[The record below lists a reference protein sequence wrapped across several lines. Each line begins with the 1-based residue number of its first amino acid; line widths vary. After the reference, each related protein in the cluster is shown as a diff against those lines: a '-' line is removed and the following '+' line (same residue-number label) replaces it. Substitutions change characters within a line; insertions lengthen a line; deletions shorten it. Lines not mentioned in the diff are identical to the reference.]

1 MIIDF
6 RWFKFGQNIVQ
17 EALVEWHKL
26 LEEGAMWELYEDL
39 QCQVSWMNLEDKI
52 YLLWGGTGGMHD
64 QEVTL
69 HDCACLH
76 GHSQGGFLD

>member
-26 LEEGAMWELYEDL
+26 LEEDATWELYEDL

-52 YLLWGGTGGMHD
+52 YLLWGGGGGECMTKKPFCMIVH
-64 QEVTL
+64 
-69 HDCACLH
+69 ACMDIH
-76 GHSQGGFLD
+76 RVVF